1 MKRENATN
9 IQNKAETSGTYQ
21 NELYQL
27 LHQKKTN
34 YAGRGMGLEEDLN
47 KSNEYYRQ
55 MELAYIYKKPTPI
68 KLVKVDYPSK
78 QNHITAVKI
87 KEAYFESPSTTDYNG
102 IYRGKYIDF
111 EAKETK
117 LKTSFPLDNIHTHQL
132 THLKNITQCGG
143 IGFLIVRFSSLEET
157 YLLTAKDLFDY
168 IETKKRKSV
177 PYSYFLEKGYKI
189 EESMFP
195 RLDYLKIVDQII
207 GGA

>member
-1 MKRENATN
+1 MKKES
-9 IQNKAETSGTYQ
+9 IQNNQNKTATSGTYQ

-27 LHQKKTN
+27 LHKKKTN

-55 MELAYIYKKPTPI
+55 MEIAYIYKKPTPI

-102 IYRGKYIDF
+102 IYREKYIDF

-117 LKTSFPLDNIHTHQL
+117 LKTSFPLDNIHPHQL
-132 THLKNITQCGG
+132 THLKNITKCGG
-143 IGFLIVRFSSLEET
+143 IGFLIVRFSTLEET

-168 IETKKRKSV
+168 METRKRKSI

-195 RLDYLKIVDQII
+195 RLDYLKIIDQII

>member
-1 MKRENATN
+1 MKRENTANT
-9 IQNKAETSGTYQ
+9 QNKTETSGTYQ

-78 QNHITAVKI
+78 GNHITAVKI

-132 THLKNITQCGG
+132 THLKNITKCGG

-168 IETKKRKSV
+168 IETQKRKSV

-195 RLDYLKIVDQII
+195 RLDYLKVVDQII